1 VSEPDI
7 TETID
12 GVTVTTVIE
21 AVEITR
27 QGKDGGWRVSLPL
40 TKTGTLGS
48 NTFTIPASSVTY
60 DLDDLAHDPAV
71 PALYAALRD
80 VTIRIARGD
89 LKPLPQATP

>member
-1 VSEPDI
+1 MSEPDI

-40 TKTGTLGS
+40 TKTGMLGS

-60 DLDDLAHDPAV
+60 DLDDLDHDPAV